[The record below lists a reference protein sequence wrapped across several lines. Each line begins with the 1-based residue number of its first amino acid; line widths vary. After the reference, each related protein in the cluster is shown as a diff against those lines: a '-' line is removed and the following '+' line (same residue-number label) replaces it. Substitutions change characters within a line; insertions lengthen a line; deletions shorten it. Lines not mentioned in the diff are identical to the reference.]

1 MICGRADA
9 ASGPLNGGPGGGS
22 AGAASVVWCRVLVER
37 ISIKWSKTDF
47 SITIWYIRRMCRSLS
62 GRWDAMSSQRAPSR
76 ARGALRSPSPEAPRR
91 RARRRVAARGR
102 GHWCRRRGGCPA
114 RDVRPNEGLGGRGAV
129 LGFTV
134 ASEAPRGIPR
144 GYSSRAH
151 STCAFWSVH
160 SAHVVAIAITGA
172 AASSPPQC
180 CPVRRGS
187 ARRHGEQPVMG
198 CN

>member
-1 MICGRADA
+1 MVKDQFLYLVHSSHVPQPERPLGRHVVPARADA
-9 ASGPLNGGPGGGS
+9 
-22 AGAASVVWCRVLVER
+22 
-37 ISIKWSKTDF
+37 
-47 SITIWYIRRMCRSLS
+47 
-62 GRWDAMSSQRAPSR
+62 R

-151 STCAFWSVH
+151 NAQDGTPGNSPRLLLT
-160 SAHVVAIAITGA
+160 SALDMRILVSPLCPRRRHRHHRRRRPRRHRSAARCGEALRGA
-172 AASSPPQC
+172 MASSQ
-180 CPVRRGS
+180 
-187 ARRHGEQPVMG
+187 
-198 CN
+198 

>member
-1 MICGRADA
+1 M
-9 ASGPLNGGPGGGS
+9 PPGPG
-22 AGAASVVWCRVLVER
+22 VWPGRPHA
-37 ISIKWSKTDF
+37 TDF

-102 GHWCRRRGGCPA
+102 GHWCRRRGGCPTGHGTCGPMK
-114 RDVRPNEGLGGRGAV
+114 VLGGGRR
-129 LGFTV
+129 LGRYRCFGGTPGNSPRLLLTSAQRPRRHSGEFPEV
-134 ASEAPRGIPR
+134 TPHERTRHAHFGQSTLHTSSPSPSPAPPP
-144 GYSSRAH
+144 
-151 STCAFWSVH
+151 
-160 SAHVVAIAITGA
+160 
-172 AASSPPQC
+172 SSPPQC